1 MKRWLPFLMSVS
13 LAAGCTR
20 YTPVEGQELPF
31 EETGAVYGYQAE
43 AEAGAPREAGAETS
57 HGVGNLKRPDAPE
70 KTGAMGENAVS
81 LSLPG
86 PSVKCVSLALSE
98 AQRQAKEL
106 GEAVRAAQ
114 DQRTPVKVKGIYVTA
129 YVAGNR
135 EMMEHIISR
144 IDGTELNAVVIDF
157 KTDEGHI
164 AAYVDS
170 PVFEGVDACRNYI
183 PDLPALMDTLKSHG
197 IYTIARIVAFR
208 DPWLSEKRP
217 DVSLKRAD
225 GSVYRDRQGLSWV
238 NPYKREVWD
247 YLVEAG
253 RQAAAAGFDEV
264 QFDYIRFST
273 DSTMREVVFDEADTL
288 GRSRTDVITEFAGYA
303 YERLAPLGLFVSADV
318 FGAIIGSGEDAA
330 AVGQSYGAMAD
341 CVDYICPMIYP
352 SHYGDGNFGLDH
364 PDLHPY
370 ETISGALNQSSQEL
384 SAYREGQREQS
395 PEGGAGKKRG
405 PGDDAGK
412 ERSPEVGA
420 REEQGGESQ
429 EQGKQSPEGKRRKEQ
444 ALVRPWLQDFTA
456 GYLRHH
462 RHYGDKELREQIQAV
477 YDAGYEEWILWNA
490 SNQYHYGGLL
500 NESDAQA
507 GGEVPAF

>member
-43 AEAGAPREAGAETS
+43 AEAGAPREAGAETETS

-86 PSVKCVSLALSE
+86 PPVKCVSLALSE

-106 GEAVRAAQ
+106 GEAVRAAK

-170 PVFEGVDACRNYI
+170 PVFDGVDACRNYI
-183 PDLPALMDTLKSHG
+183 PNLPALMDTLKSHG

-208 DPWLSEKRP
+208 DPWLAEKRP
-217 DVSLKRAD
+217 DLSLKRAD
-225 GSVYRDRQGLSWV
+225 GGVYRDRQGLSWV

-247 YLVEAG
+247 YLAEAG

-303 YERLAPLGLFVSADV
+303 YERLAPLGVFVSADV

-384 SAYREGQREQS
+384 SAYREGRQEQS
-395 PEGGAGKKRG
+395 AEGGAQ
-405 PGDDAGK
+405 D
-412 ERSPEVGA
+412 ERTHG
-420 REEQGGESQ
+420 
-429 EQGKQSPEGKRRKEQ
+429 QGKQSPEGTRRKEQ
-444 ALVRPWLQDFTA
+444 AVVRPWLQDFTA
-456 GYLRHH
+456 GYLAHH
-462 RHYGDKELREQIQAV
+462 RHYGEEELREQIQAV

>member
-43 AEAGAPREAGAETS
+43 AEAGVPREAGAETS

-106 GEAVRAAQ
+106 GEAVRAAK

-303 YERLAPLGLFVSADV
+303 YERLAPLGVFVSADV

-395 PEGGAGKKRG
+395 PEG
-405 PGDDAGK
+405 
-412 ERSPEVGA
+412 
-420 REEQGGESQ
+420 
-429 EQGKQSPEGKRRKEQ
+429 KRRKEQ

>member
-86 PSVKCVSLALSE
+86 PPVKCVSLALSE

-106 GEAVRAAQ
+106 GEAVRAAK
-114 DQRTPVKVKGIYVTA
+114 DERTPVKVKGIYVTA

-170 PVFEGVDACRNYI
+170 PVFDGVDACRNYI

-208 DPWLSEKRP
+208 DPWLAEKRP
-217 DVSLKRAD
+217 DLSLKRAD
-225 GSVYRDRQGLSWV
+225 GGVYRDRQGLSWV

-303 YERLAPLGLFVSADV
+303 YERLAPLGVFVSADV

-384 SAYREGQREQS
+384 SAYREGQQEQS
-395 PEGGAGKKRG
+395 AEGGAQ
-405 PGDDAGK
+405 D
-412 ERSPEVGA
+412 ERTHG
-420 REEQGGESQ
+420 
-429 EQGKQSPEGKRRKEQ
+429 QGKQSPEGTRRKEQ
-444 ALVRPWLQDFTA
+444 AVVRPWLQDFTA
-456 GYLRHH
+456 GYLAHH
-462 RHYGDKELREQIQAV
+462 RHYGEEELREQIQAV

>member
-1 MKRWLPFLMSVS
+1 MKRWLLLLMSVS

-20 YTPVEGQELPF
+20 YTPEEGQELPTK
-31 EETGAVYGYQAE
+31 ETGAA
-43 AEAGAPREAGAETS
+43 
-57 HGVGNLKRPDAPE
+57 K
-70 KTGAMGENAVS
+70 ENAVS
-81 LSLPG
+81 LSPSG
-86 PSVKCVSLALSE
+86 PLLRCVSQGLSG
-98 AQRQAKEL
+98 AQRRVGEL
-106 GEAVRAAQ
+106 GEAVRAAKES
-114 DQRTPVKVKGIYVTA
+114 RTPVKVRGIYVTA

-135 EMMEHIISR
+135 EMMEDIISR
-144 IDGTELNAVVIDF
+144 IDETELNAVAIDF

-170 PVFEGVDACRNYI
+170 PVFNEADACRNYI

-217 DVSLKRAD
+217 DWSLKRAD

-238 NPYKREVWD
+238 NPYRREVWD

-273 DSTMREVVFDEADTL
+273 DSTMHEVVFDEADTL

-303 YERLAPLGLFVSADV
+303 YERLAPLGVFVSADV
-318 FGAIIGSGEDAA
+318 FGAIIGSGKDAA

-370 ETISGALNQSSQEL
+370 ETVLGALNQSAQEL
-384 SAYREGQREQS
+384 SAYRQEGRGEQEQEGQ
-395 PEGGAGKKRG
+395 KK
-405 PGDDAGK
+405 
-412 ERSPEVGA
+412 
-420 REEQGGESQ
+420 
-429 EQGKQSPEGKRRKEQ
+429 Q
-444 ALVRPWLQDFTA
+444 AVVRPWLQDFTA
-456 GYLRHH
+456 GYLTHH
-462 RHYGDKELREQIQAV
+462 RHYGEEELRRQIQAV

-500 NESDAQA
+500 HESDAQA